1 MAQLINTIEDLK
13 KNIVVSAS
21 FDFKKVLPYT
31 KRAERKYIISLIG
44 RDQYDTIVIHSYDED
59 SDAPLNLVKLLLEE
73 ASAHYAL
80 LLALPV
86 INLQITNHGLKTVEN
101 KDSAPADWKEVRDL
115 KRSLLETANEALDAA
130 FEIMEANESDFSE
143 WVASEYYTVFKSG
156 IVRHTK
162 KFNSYF
168 DIQNSRKTFL
178 ALKPY
183 MIEVEERFL
192 NPMFGQCTLDFMKL
206 VSTDPIVKRAQELTE
221 MAVVALTIS
230 KAAVA
235 GTFSVTASSLV
246 VSSEE
251 LPWERNKMELDEE
264 KLERLRKDREN
275 SGIEYLKKVKK
286 IFLENPTIFNCYED
300 KTEKGLEDKIQKLK
314 TGLAL

>member
-13 KNIVVSAS
+13 KHIVVSAS

-44 RDQYDTIVIHSYDED
+44 REQYDSIIIHPYDED
-59 SDAPLNLVKLLLEE
+59 SDAPINLVKLLIAE
-73 ASAHYAL
+73 AAAHFSL

-86 INLQITNHGLKTVEN
+86 INLQITNHGLKTTEN
-101 KDSAPADWKEVRDL
+101 KDASPADWKDVRDL
-115 KRSLLETANEALDAA
+115 KRSLIETANEALDSA
-130 FEIMEANESDFSE
+130 FEIMEENTADFSE
-143 WVASEYYTVFKSG
+143 WVASDHYTIFKEG

-162 KFNSYF
+162 TFNDLF
-168 DIQNSRKTFL
+168 NIGNSRKTFL

-183 MIEVEERFL
+183 MTEVEERFIL
-192 NPMFGQCTLDFMKL
+192 TMLGQCTLDFLKTS
-206 VSTDPIVKRAQELTE
+206 STDSVVLRSQKLLQ
-221 MAVVALTIS
+221 MAVVSFTIS

-235 GTFSVTASSLV
+235 GTFSVTQSSLV

-251 LPWERNKMELDEE
+251 LPWERNKMELDEA

-275 SGIEYLKKVKK
+275 SGNEYLKKLKK
-286 IFLENPTIFNCYED
+286 IIVDNPTIFVCYED
-300 KTEKGLEDKIQKLK
+300 KTEVGLANKIQKLK